1 MFLTKVA
8 EIAPTAFAKF
18 GNYFLV
24 GDVTATT
31 PTGAFSSSQTES
43 VKTALTSSAQTVLQT
58 FIDLLPIIALIVG
71 VVFGIRFVKSQFNK
85 VQKAR

>member
-1 MFLTKVA
+1 MLPKVGLYVMDTVA
-8 EIAPTAFAKF
+8 
-18 GNYFLV
+18 G
-24 GDVTATT
+24 T
-31 PTGAFSSSQTES
+31 PTGAFGSTQLES

-71 VVFGIRFVKSQFNK
+71 VIFGIKFVKSQFNK

>member
-24 GDVTATT
+24 GEVTA

-43 VKTALTSSAQTVLQT
+43 VKTALTGSAQTVLQT